1 MASTP
6 ALAVLERAGIA
17 YRVHGYRHDPQAES
31 YGLEAAAKLGVE
43 PGRVF
48 KTLVVNVDGRPHVAV
63 VPVER
68 ELDLRSLGK
77 RAAMAKV
84 AEVERLTGYVTGRI
98 SPLGQRRRLPALLD
112 ASA

>member
-17 YRVHGYRHDPQAES
+17 YRVHEYRHDPQAES

-48 KTLVVNVDGRPHVAV
+48 KTLVVNVDGRPHVAL
-63 VPVER
+63 VPVEC

-84 AEVERLTGYVTGRI
+84 ADAERVTGYVTGGRR
-98 SPLGQRRRLPALLD
+98 PLTTCRRP
-112 ASA
+112 